1 MKNEINQE
9 DKTDA
14 MASIRS
20 REIVSEILN
29 FGVTQFQ
36 IKKIIK
42 FLSLELED
50 RSLMVNISS
59 LIDDNTN
66 GNTQEKP
73 KIEI

>member
-59 LIDDNTN
+59 LIDDNTK
-66 GNTQEKP
+66 GNTQVKP

>member
-66 GNTQEKP
+66 GNTQVKT

>member
-9 DKTDA
+9 NKTDA

-59 LIDDNTN
+59 LIDDNTK
-66 GNTQEKP
+66 GNTQVKP

>member
-66 GNTQEKP
+66 GNTQVKP